1 MSAEGLSLSL
11 TVILSGFLVTFI
23 ALVLLILVVTVF
35 GKIMTAVTGRK
46 GKASGAGTPAPS
58 KAPAKPAASA
68 PQAAVKSE
76 DGIPGEVIAVISAAV
91 AAMMDGSG
99 KGFAIKS
106 IKRAPRAGAKEGR
119 PAWSMAGIQQNT
131 AGF

>member
-23 ALVLLILVVTVF
+23 ALVLLILIVTAF

-46 GKASGAGTPAPS
+46 GKASGAGTPASS

-99 KGFAIKS
+99 KGFAIRS
-106 IKRAPRAGAKEGR
+106 EERRVGKEC
-119 PAWSMAGIQQNT
+119 M
-131 AGF
+131 